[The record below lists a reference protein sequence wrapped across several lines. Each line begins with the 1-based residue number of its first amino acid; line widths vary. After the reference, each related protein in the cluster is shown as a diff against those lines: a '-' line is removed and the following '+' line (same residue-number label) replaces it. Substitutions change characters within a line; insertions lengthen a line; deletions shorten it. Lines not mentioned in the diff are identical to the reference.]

1 MIYHV
6 IYIILLRLNTAEM
19 WNFWHIK
26 EQGEFSKECV
36 CCLLQKANTFK
47 CHGQTDRQTDEH
59 DRSELSL

>member
-1 MIYHV
+1 
-6 IYIILLRLNTAEM
+6 M

-47 CHGQTDRQTDEH
+47 CHGQTDGQTNMTEV
-59 DRSELSL
+59 SSPYKASS